1 MRTWLA
7 GQGDEPIPQKQLT
20 GALRAACRPNERTL
34 ATVLG
39 KYHLEAGN
47 AGGQAA
53 VNKLLSVAREAYRAR
68 EAEEDLEADAEGFT
82 FNLRDAAL
90 KRELAKRGTK
100 IVGEITKS
108 MLEELR
114 DVLAAKMY
122 EDGLGPAAIAKDLE
136 RIFPQTYRNR
146 AQTIARTET
155 LFAQATVQ
163 NATFERNGVEG
174 KQWLAVMD
182 DRTRDDHYDMHGV
195 TAPMGEP
202 FHLPDGSE
210 IDFPG
215 DPGGEAEQVINCRC
229 DYVPVF
235 GDGFSLED
243 LSQPWLGG

>member
-82 FNLRDAAL
+82 FNLRDPAL
-90 KRELAKRGTK
+90 KRELAKRGARIT
-100 IVGEITKS
+100 GEVTQT
-108 MLEELR
+108 MLEKLR
-114 DVLAAKMY
+114 DVLAARMY
-122 EDGLGPAAIAKDLE
+122 EDGQGPAAIARELE
-136 RIFPQTYRNR
+136 TIFPPTYANR
-146 AQTIARTET
+146 AETIARTET

-163 NATFERNGVEG
+163 AETFRKNGVVS

-182 DRTRDDHYDMHGV
+182 DKTRDDHFDMHGTTV
-195 TAPMGEP
+195 PMDEP
-202 FHLPDGSE
+202 FRFPSGDE

-229 DYVPVF
+229 DYLPIF
-235 GDGFSLED
+235 GEGFTLED
-243 LSQPWLGG
+243 LSQLWLGG